1 MEYNS
6 WQSAEIGELVKA
18 ISAAQ
23 KAMKPAVKDTDNPFF
38 KRKYADLASVWAVLH
53 PFSEQGIAITQSPMP
68 AENGCIVLDTQL
80 SHASGQWMRSRLML
94 PVAKQDPQGYGSA
107 ITYARRYA
115 IGCMCGIVTEEDDDG
130 NAASHPPQHRQAMV
144 FQGKQKAQAKIAELE
159 NVQPIVVPVAQ
170 CGEGILIP
178 PKVKPADT
186 AAGEGGREGA
196 EGLGNQALTTQQ
208 GSDAPPSFFE
218 QSAAVADWSAVIAD
232 TNDVPGLQKHWET
245 ITKDARL
252 DSTQKVDLFKV
263 YQARVKA
270 IGKKK

>member
-1 MEYNS
+1 MELQC

-18 ISAAQ
+18 ISQAQ
-23 KAMKPAVKDTDNPFF
+23 KAMKPAVKDANNPFF
-38 KRKYADLASVWAVLH
+38 KSKYADLSSVWAALH
-53 PFSEQGIAITQSPMP
+53 PFSEHGIAITQSPMP
-68 AENGCIVLDTQL
+68 AENGCIALDTQL

-130 NAASHPPQHRQAMV
+130 NAASHPPT
-144 FQGKQKAQAKIAELE
+144 KQPYKSDVKAKIADLKF
-159 NVQPIVVPVAQ
+159 N
-170 CGEGILIP
+170 
-178 PKVKPADT
+178 KPADT
-186 AAGEGGREGA
+186 AAGENGGREGVGHSGDTPQGIA
-196 EGLGNQALTTQQ
+196 SGSLAAQQAH
-208 GSDAPPSFFE
+208 DAPPTIFE
-218 QSAAVADWSAVIAD
+218 QSQAVADWSAVIAD

-263 YQARVKA
+263 YQKRVKEV
-270 IGKKK
+270 GKKK

>member
-1 MEYNS
+1 MELTC

-18 ISAAQ
+18 IAQ
-23 KAMKPAVKDTDNPFF
+23 AQAAMKPAVKDTDNPFF
-38 KRKYADLASVWAVLH
+38 KRKYADLASVWATLH

-144 FQGKQKAQAKIAELE
+144 FQGKQKAQAKIAELR
-159 NVQPIVVPVAQ
+159 
-170 CGEGILIP
+170 
-178 PKVKPADT
+178 
-186 AAGEGGREGA
+186 REGVA
-196 EGLGNQALTTQQ
+196 PALAGSTTEDGGDGSVGSPAPQDHQQ
-208 GSDAPPSFFE
+208 GPDDPPSIFE
-218 QSAAVADWSAVIAD
+218 QSQAVTDWSAVIAD
-232 TNDVPGLQKHWET
+232 TNDLPGLQKHWET

-263 YQARVKA
+263 YQKRVKEV
-270 IGKKK
+270 GKKK

>member
-1 MEYNS
+1 MESY
-6 WQSAEIGELVKA
+6 QSEQITELVAAIVKA
-18 ISAAQ
+18 Q
-23 KAMKPAVKDTDNPFF
+23 LAMVPAVKDHVNPYF
-38 KRKYADLASVWAVLH
+38 KSKYADLPSCWEATAA
-53 PFSEQGIAITQSPMP
+53 FRENGIAITQSPMP

-130 NAASHPPQHRQAMV
+130 NAASHPPA
-144 FQGKQKAQAKIAELE
+144 KQPYKSDAKAKIAGL
-159 NVQPIVVPVAQ
+159 
-170 CGEGILIP
+170 
-178 PKVKPADT
+178 KFDKPAVP
-186 AAGEGGREGA
+186 AAGNGGTARQDNGIGA
-196 EGLGNQALTTQQ
+196 GMASPVIHPESN
-208 GSDAPPSFFE
+208 DAAAPSIFV

-232 TNDVPGLQKHWET
+232 TNDLPGLQKHWET

-263 YQARVKA
+263 YQKRVKEV
-270 IGKKK
+270 GKKK